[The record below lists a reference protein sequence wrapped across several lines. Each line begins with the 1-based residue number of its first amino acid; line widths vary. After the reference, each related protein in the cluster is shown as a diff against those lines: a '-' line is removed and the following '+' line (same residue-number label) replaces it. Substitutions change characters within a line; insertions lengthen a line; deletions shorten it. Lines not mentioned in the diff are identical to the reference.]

1 MRRKIMIRSALLIL
15 VVATCA
21 AQAPS
26 GAQATKTLDRP
37 GPVNYIFD
45 DDGGAVQVVP
55 ADLAPSSPKAFHGG
69 LVMKSVQQVSIFLG
83 SGWASAKPRSRR
95 GPLSDLMTEPKP
107 TVELQKQNIKVQRA
121 LPIYEDVGDLSK
133 VQVNDLTIQR
143 KLSELLQSHAIPAP
157 TPGTVFVIYLAPEII
172 STIGGQQAGID
183 YAAYH
188 NFVNLEAGEV
198 FYAVVPFHENQA
210 NHVGAAQRA
219 LVEAAL
225 NPRGTGWY

>member
-1 MRRKIMIRSALLIL
+1 MRRKTMIRSALLIL
-15 VVATCA
+15 VVTTCA

-26 GAQATKTLDRP
+26 GVQAAKSLDRP

-55 ADLAPSSPKAFHGG
+55 ADLAPSGAKAFHGG
-69 LVMKSVQQVSIFLG
+69 MVMKSVQQVSIFLG
-83 SGWASAKPRSRR
+83 SGWANAQPRSRR
-95 GPLSDLMTEPKP
+95 TSLSDLMTEPAR
-107 TVELQKQNIKVQRA
+107 TSELQKQNVKVQRA
-121 LPIYEDVGDLSK
+121 LPIFEDFSDLGK
-133 VQVNDLTIQR
+133 VRVNDLTIQR
-143 KLSELLQSHAIPAP
+143 KLSDLLQSRAIPAP
-157 TPGTVFVIYLAPEII
+157 TPGTVFVIYLAPEIV

-198 FYAVVPFHENQA
+198 FYVVVPFHENQT
-210 NHVGAAQRA
+210 NHLGAAQRA

>member
-1 MRRKIMIRSALLIL
+1 MIRFAPFVFL
-15 VVATCA
+15 AAMCA

-26 GAQATKTLDRP
+26 ANQGARTLDRP

-55 ADLAPSSPKAFHGG
+55 ADLAPSGPRTFHGG
-69 LVMKSVQQVSIFLG
+69 LVMKAVQQVSIFLG
-83 SGWASAKPRSRR
+83 SGWSNAKPRSRR
-95 GPLSDLMTEPKP
+95 GPLSDLLPEPASSP
-107 TVELQKQNIKVQRA
+107 DLQKQNVKTLRA
-121 LPIYEDVGDLSK
+121 LPMYEDLSDLS
-133 VQVNDLTIQR
+133 QGPANDLTIQR
-143 KLSELLQSHAIPAP
+143 KISDLLQARAIPAP
-157 TPGTVFVIYLAPEII
+157 SPRTVFVIYLAPEVV

-198 FYAVVPFHENQA
+198 FYVVVPFHENTTR
-210 NHVGAAQRA
+210 HLGAAQRA